1 MEFRDGRIHG
11 FQLKFRKLSEDTERY
26 LFALLDLAEAGK
38 IQQVPGKSL
47 YATHYDEGFAW
58 IMDSYFEKRLFEE
71 LEAYLT
77 PQGEDFFSPFYAAT
91 RKYLDRMLA
100 MGEVSRVRRI
110 WRAKVGLMKA
120 EYWYFVQARDKGYV
134 YGPPQ
139 TYGTD
144 KEQRAEY
151 ESVAARIP
159 EMKKTMLTV
168 MADYRALMEKTGA
181 PATELARVD
190 ADIAAIEAEE
200 RPKPKGKPDN
210 RPMTEDVFWELI
222 DHGLGKQSIGER
234 LDTLPERLALFKPA
248 AIRKFDQILRQMD
261 NAAYRHAVWA
271 LAYLLRGGC
280 SDDSFDAFR
289 GWLILQGRKVF
300 EATLANPDDFDV
312 NLHHGESGGMDTLR
326 DAAPT
331 AYELREGKAMKPV
344 KVPLRELKGAEI
356 DEEDFATLLPKV
368 AAALNAAG

>member
-1 MEFRDGRIHG
+1 MEFRDGRIQG
-11 FQLKFRKLSEDTERY
+11 FKLKFKKLGEDTERY
-26 LFALLDLAEAGK
+26 LFALLELSEAGK
-38 IQQVPGKSL
+38 IQQIPGKSL
-47 YATHYDEGFAW
+47 YATHYDEGHAW
-58 IMDSYFEKRLFEE
+58 IMDCYFEKRLFDQ
-71 LEAYLT
+71 LEDYFT
-77 PQGEDFFSPFYAAT
+77 PQADDLFSPFYPAT
-91 RKYLDRMLA
+91 RQYLDRMLE
-100 MGEVSRVRRI
+100 MGESARVRRI
-110 WRAKVGLMKA
+110 WRAKIGFMKA
-120 EYWYFVQARDKGYV
+120 HYWYFIKARGKGYV
-134 YGPPQ
+134 YDPALSFS
-139 TYGTD
+139 TE
-144 KEQRAEY
+144 KEQRAHY

-159 EMKKTMLTV
+159 EIKKTMLAV
-168 MADYRALMEKTGA
+168 MADYRALLMKTGA
-181 PATELARVD
+181 TAAELARVD

-222 DHGLGKQSIGER
+222 DDGLGKQSIGER

-261 NAAYRHAVWA
+261 NAAYRHDVWA

-312 NLHHGESGGMDTLR
+312 SLHHGESGGMDTLR

-331 AYELREGKAMKPV
+331 AYEWREAKAMKPV
-344 KVPLRELKGAEI
+344 KAPLLELKGPEI
-356 DEEDFATLLPKV
+356 EEEEFASALPKV
-368 AAALNAAG
+368 AAAMNAAG

>member
-1 MEFRDGRIHG
+1 MEYKDGRIHG
-11 FQLKFRKLSEDTERY
+11 FKLKFRSLDEDTERY
-26 LFALLDLAEAGK
+26 LFALLELSEAGK

-47 YATHYDEGFAW
+47 YATHYDDGYAW
-58 IMDSYFEKRLFEE
+58 IMDCYFEKRLFAQIED
-71 LEAYLT
+71 YLT
-77 PQGEDFFSPFYAAT
+77 PQADDFFSPFYPAT
-91 RKYLDRMLA
+91 RQYLDRMLA
-100 MGEVSRVRRI
+100 LGESARVRRI
-110 WRAKVGLMKA
+110 WRAKIGFMKA
-120 EYWYFVQARDKGYV
+120 HYWYFIRARGKGYV
-134 YGPPQ
+134 YDPALSFSTEQ
-139 TYGTD
+139 
-144 KEQRAEY
+144 EQRVEY

-159 EMKKTMLTV
+159 DLKKTMLAV
-168 MADYRALMEKTGA
+168 MADYRALLVKTGA
-181 PATELARVD
+181 TGAELARVD

-210 RPMTEDVFWELI
+210 RAMTEDVFWELI

-248 AIRKFDQILRQMD
+248 AIRKFEQILRQMD
-261 NAAYRHAVWA
+261 NSAYRHDIWA

-312 NLHHGESGGMDTLR
+312 SLFHGEAGGMDTLR

-331 AYELREGKAMKPV
+331 AYEWREGKAMKPV
-344 KVPLRELKGAEI
+344 KAPLLKLKGAEI
-356 DEEDFATLLPKV
+356 EEEEFASLLPKV
-368 AAALNAAG
+368 AAAVNAAD

>member
-11 FQLKFRKLSEDTERY
+11 FQLKFKKLSEDTERY
-26 LFALLDLAEAGK
+26 LFALLELSEAGK

-47 YATHYDEGFAW
+47 YATHYDGGYAW
-58 IMDSYFEKRLFEE
+58 IMDCYFEKRLFAQ
-71 LEAYLT
+71 LEDYFT
-77 PQGEDFFSPFYAAT
+77 PQSGDFFSPFYPAT
-91 RKYLDRMLA
+91 RQYLDRMLEL
-100 MGEVSRVRRI
+100 GECARVRRI
-110 WRAKVGLMKA
+110 WRAKIGFMKA
-120 EYWYFVQARDKGYV
+120 EYWYFIKTRGKGYV
-134 YGPPQ
+134 YDPAL
-139 TYGTD
+139 TFSTE
-144 KEQRAEY
+144 KEQRVEY

-159 EMKKTMLTV
+159 DLKKTILAV
-168 MADYRALMEKTGA
+168 MADYRALLVKTGA
-181 PATELARVD
+181 TAAELARVD

-200 RPKPKGKPDN
+200 RPQPKGKPDN
-210 RPMTEDVFWELI
+210 RAMTEDVFWELI

-248 AIRKFDQILRQMD
+248 AIRKFDLILRQMD
-261 NAAYRHAVWA
+261 NAAYRHDIWA

-312 NLHHGESGGMDTLR
+312 SLHHGESGGMDTLR

-331 AYELREGKAMKPV
+331 AYEWRESKAMKPV
-344 KVPLRELKGAEI
+344 KAPLLALKGREV
-356 DEEDFATLLPKV
+356 DEEDFSSLLPKV
-368 AAALNAAG
+368 AAAIEA